1 VLVTPT
7 LTFRTI
13 DPLPGGDARL
23 AYSNHCDACRASFGQ
38 SARCEP
44 FEVYRR
50 WLSSRVEEF
59 PDGHVFAF
67 LDDRC
72 VGQLELQVPYGL
84 SAGYVNLFCVTPPF
98 RGRGYG
104 RALHDFAERYFRS
117 WEATRID
124 LDVSPDN
131 REAVGFYRHFGYR
144 FTRINGET
152 SRLWRMEKSL

>member
-23 AYSNHCDACRASFGQ
+23 AYENHCDACRASFGRK
-38 SARCEP
+38 ARCTP
-44 FEVYRR
+44 FDEYRR
-50 WLSSRVEEF
+50 WLAARVEEF
-59 PDGHVFAF
+59 PDGHVMAM
-67 LDDRC
+67 LGERC

-84 SAGYVNLFCVTPPF
+84 DVGYVNLFCVTPTF

-104 RALHDFAERYFRS
+104 RVLHDFAERYFRS
-117 WEATRID
+117 WAATRIQ

-131 REAVGFYRHFGYR
+131 RQAIAFYKHIGYR
-144 FTRINGET
+144 FTRISGET
-152 SRLWRMEKSL
+152 ARHWRMEKSL